1 MMRRNRHHIYETI
14 VDRLRTGDSRVSPTT
29 ADGMSGLAVQGA
41 FFAGFDPHDGS
52 LVVKLPE
59 QRVASLVDAG
69 VGHEIGADGRVHG
82 DWVGID
88 DPVRWDGFAD
98 EALSFV
104 ASTAA

>member
-1 MMRRNRHHIYETI
+1 MRRNRHHIYEGI
-14 VDRLRTGDSRVSPTT
+14 ARRLSAVDPRVAATT
-29 ADGMSGLAVQGA
+29 ADGMPGLAVQGT

-59 QRVASLVDAG
+59 QRIASLVVAG
-69 VGHEIGADGRVHG
+69 VGHEVEAGGRVHG

-104 ASTAA
+104 ANTAA

>member
-1 MMRRNRHHIYETI
+1 MRRNRHHIYETI
-14 VDRLRTGDSRVSPTT
+14 ALRLRNVDPRVSTT
-29 ADGMSGLAVQGA
+29 TSEGLPGLAVQGA
-41 FFAGFDPHDGS
+41 FFAGFDPEDGS

-59 QRVASLVDAG
+59 QRVASLVVAG
-69 VGHEIGADGRVHG
+69 VGHEVAAGGRVHG

-104 ASTAA
+104 ADPAA